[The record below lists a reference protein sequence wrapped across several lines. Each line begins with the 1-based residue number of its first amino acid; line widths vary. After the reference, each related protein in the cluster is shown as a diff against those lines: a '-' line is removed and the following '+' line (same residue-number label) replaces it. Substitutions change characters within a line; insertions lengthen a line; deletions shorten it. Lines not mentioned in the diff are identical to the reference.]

1 MNRFFRKLP
10 LSVKLLLIGLIPFL
24 FLIYLSY
31 QLYKER
37 AATINL
43 LRAYINRVNESANIH
58 SLIEELQDERRLSF
72 IYTMKKERPPVLFMQ
87 RARTDSIMK
96 VLQDSKNPALEGF
109 AGYTFL
115 KDLPGIRAAID
126 TIPNLGSDV
135 VMTYYTNVIFRLS
148 TLNPMPVEP
157 GAFLQ
162 PVYKDLA
169 GQRLLSQMITF
180 LGIIRAN
187 IYNVLYSQQNAVGTL
202 YGLLGTYDI
211 YKTYEI
217 EFLVKASPM
226 AIREYNDIRSNSAL
240 NPVREYLDERFK
252 TYSFDS
258 SFQAEAW
265 WVESGKAVDALEN
278 LQRQLGNSINAEIN
292 NIYEKELQHR
302 DRTFIFLMISLMFVV
317 GIIVYTIHS
326 ITQMLDDLKINAQ
339 AISRGISGV
348 KPGIFSRDVIGDLAQ
363 SISEIDK
370 NNKYIAHA
378 ADTIGNGNFNVSI
391 NPRSQ
396 EDILGNAIVRMKDN
410 LQHFTHV
417 NEESRMQLQQLAE
430 KYKTIFYK
438 APLPKWIYETKS
450 LKFLE
455 VNDAAIKHYGY
466 SQDEFLKMTIKDI
479 RPKEDQEEF
488 IDHINKISSTSDTA
502 KSTWRHVKKNGKII
516 TVEVTAHP
524 IKYNDQDARLVV
536 INDITDRIKAEKSL
550 RQQEETNRL
559 IMSSSLDAII
569 CMNIF
574 GKITFWNPQSEKIFG
589 WKSSDI
595 EGKYLADTIIP
606 QQYREQHRK
615 GLANYLITGE
625 GPVLNRII
633 EITAI
638 NKEGKE
644 FPIELAIIPIQ
655 QDETTFFCGFIR
667 DISERKKAEEQLSGE
682 RNLLRSLIDNLPD
695 YIYVKDRETHYII
708 NNKAFVNLV
717 GAESENETTGKK
729 VTDLFEEEIGSI
741 NIEEDKKVLAL
752 GTAVIDRDEPIMTY
766 KGEKR
771 WLLTTKVPLKDKE
784 EKVIGILGISKD
796 ITERKQA
803 EEELKQSRED
813 LRLLAAHI
821 EKVRE
826 DERISIAR
834 EIHDELGQQLT
845 VLKMDISWLHKNL
858 PDSDKKAKEKT
869 QHLLNMLENTVKTVR
884 KISSDLRPSMLDDL
898 GLLAALEWQSQE
910 FSKRSGVKSI
920 FSSEIGNY
928 HFSQNIA
935 TGLFRIFQ
943 ESLTNVARHAN
954 ATKVKSSL
962 QIKNG
967 NIVLQIEDNGKG
979 FIITSIENNK
989 TLGIL
994 GMRER
999 THMMGGEYKIKSTPG
1014 KGTIVE
1020 VIVPTGNAN

>member
-10 LSVKLLLIGLIPFL
+10 LSVKLLLIGLLPFI
-24 FLIYLSY
+24 FLIYLSF

-37 AATINL
+37 AATIRL
-43 LRAYINRVNESANIH
+43 LETYINRVNESANIH
-58 SLIEELQDERRLSF
+58 SLIDELQNERRYSF
-72 IYTMKKERPPVLFMQ
+72 IYTMKKERPPVLYIQ

-96 VLQDSKNPALEGF
+96 VLQNSKNVALEGF
-109 AGYTFL
+109 PSYTFL
-115 KDLPGIRAAID
+115 NDLPAIRAAID
-126 TIPNLGSDV
+126 TISNLGSDV
-135 VMTYYTNVIFRLS
+135 VMTYYTNAIFRLS
-148 TLNPMPVEP
+148 TLNPLPMEP
-157 GAFLQ
+157 SAFLQ
-162 PVYKDLA
+162 PVYKDLV
-169 GQRLLSQMITF
+169 GQKLLTQMITF

-187 IYNVLYSQQNAVGTL
+187 IYNVLYSEQNAIGTL
-202 YGLLGTYDI
+202 YGLRGTYDI

-217 EFLVKASPM
+217 EFLVKASPI
-226 AIREYNDIRSNSAL
+226 ATREYDSIRNYSTL
-240 NPVREYLDERFK
+240 KPVIEYLEERFK
-252 TYSFDS
+252 TFSFDS
-258 SFQAEAW
+258 SFQAETW
-265 WVESGKAVDALEN
+265 WDESGKAVNALEN
-278 LQRQLGNSINAEIN
+278 LQRQLRNRTNAELN
-292 NIYEKELQHR
+292 NIYDKELQHK
-302 DRTFIFLMISLMFVV
+302 DRTFIFLMITLMLVV

-326 ITQMLDDLKINAQ
+326 ITQMLDELKINAQ
-339 AISRGISGV
+339 AISQGISGF

-378 ADTIGNGNFNVSI
+378 ADNIGNGNFNVSI
-391 NPRSQ
+391 NPRSK

-410 LQHFTHV
+410 LQHFTRV
-417 NEESRMQLQQLAE
+417 NEESRIQFQQLAE

-438 APLPKWIYETKS
+438 APLPKWIYETKT

-455 VNDAAIKHYGY
+455 VNEAAVKHYGY
-466 SQDEFLKMTIKDI
+466 SQDEFLNMTIKDI
-479 RPKEDQEEF
+479 RPIEEEEEF
-488 IDHINKISSTSDTA
+488 NQHLKKVSSGTETT
-502 KSTWRHVKKNGKII
+502 KSTWRHVKKNGKVI
-516 TVEVTAHP
+516 TVEITAHP
-524 IKYNDQDARLVV
+524 IMYNDQLARLVV
-536 INDITDRIKAEKSL
+536 INDITERIKAEKSL
-550 RQQEETNRL
+550 RQHEETNRL

-569 CMNIF
+569 CMDIF
-574 GKITFWNPQSEKIFG
+574 GKITFWNPQAEKIFG
-589 WKSSDI
+589 WKSGDI
-595 EGKYLADTIIP
+595 EGKHLANTIIP
-606 QQYREQHRK
+606 PQYREQHRK
-615 GLANYLITGE
+615 GLANYLVTGE

-633 EITAI
+633 EISAMDKAG
-638 NKEGKE
+638 NE

-695 YIYVKDRETHYII
+695 YIYVKDKETHYII
-708 NNKAFVNLV
+708 NNKAFVKLV
-717 GAESENETTGKK
+717 GADSEIETTGKK
-729 VTDLFEEEIGSI
+729 VTDFFEEEVGRI
-741 NIEEDKKVLAL
+741 NMEEDRNVLTL
-752 GTAVIDRDEPIMTY
+752 GTAIIDRDEPIVTY

-784 EKVIGILGISKD
+784 ERVIGILGISKD
-796 ITERKQA
+796 ITERKHA

-821 EKVRE
+821 EQVRE

-845 VLKMDISWLHKNL
+845 VLKMDISWLHKKL
-858 PDSDKKAKEKT
+858 PDSNKIAKEKT
-869 QHLLNMLENTVKTVR
+869 QHLLKMLENTVKTVR
-884 KISSDLRPSMLDDL
+884 KISSELRPSMLDDL

-910 FSKRSGVKSI
+910 FSKRSGIKTV
-920 FSSEIGNY
+920 FSSEIGN
-928 HFSQNIA
+928 HKFSQNIA

-943 ESLTNVARHAN
+943 ESLTNVARHAD

-962 QIKNG
+962 QMKNG

-979 FIITSIENNK
+979 FIIASIENNK

-999 THMMGGEYKIKSTPG
+999 THMMGGEYNIKSTPG